1 MRFLRAC
8 VYRCIMRARRS
19 EEAACSAVCGPS
31 IEAIECGV
39 RVNVVAPGPVW
50 TPLIPSTMPP
60 ESVEAFGCSA
70 PIGRAAQPAELAPTY
85 VFLACEDSSYITG
98 EIVGVGGGRFFG

>member
-1 MRFLRAC
+1 
-8 VYRCIMRARRS
+8 MRARRS

-31 IEAIECGV
+31 IEAIERGV